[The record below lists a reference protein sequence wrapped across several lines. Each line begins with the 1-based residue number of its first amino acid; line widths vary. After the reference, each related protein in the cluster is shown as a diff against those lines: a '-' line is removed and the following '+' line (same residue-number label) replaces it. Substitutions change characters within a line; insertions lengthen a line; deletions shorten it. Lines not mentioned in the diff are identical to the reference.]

1 MLKMHDVDLSGKKVL
16 IREDLNV
23 PITDGKIKSDRRIQA
38 IIPTLKF
45 AIESNCS
52 VILMS
57 HMGRPKEGDLN
68 KDLSLKPVAKY
79 LAALLDKEVRFVVD
93 WVDGIDIISGEI
105 VLLEN
110 VRFQKGEKSNNEI
123 LSKKMADLC
132 DVFVMDA
139 FACAH
144 RAHAS
149 TDGVARYAKLACA
162 GPLLLKELNSLKLSF
177 DKPKRPIV
185 AIVGG
190 SKISTKLGVIK
201 SLAKFVDYLILG
213 GGIANTFIKALEHDV
228 GHSLYEEDMLDTA
241 KKLITDSSKLCQI
254 PEVIDV
260 VVGKS
265 FSNDSNAE
273 TKTIREILSD
283 DIILDVGPMTIKR
296 YTEIIQ
302 DAETIIWN
310 GPVGVFEFDKF
321 GQGTKEIANA
331 IAQNDAFSVAG
342 GGDTLAAIEKYNIA
356 KNISYISTGGGAFLE
371 FIESKTL
378 SSVKLLEELNH

>member
-1 MLKMHDVDLSGKKVL
+1 MLKMHDVDLFGKKVL

-23 PITDGKIKSDRRIQA
+23 PIKDGKIKSDRRIQA
-38 IIPTLKF
+38 IIPTLEF

-52 VILMS
+52 IILMS
-57 HMGRPKEGDLN
+57 HMGRPKEGSFN

-79 LAALLDKEVRFVVD
+79 LATLLGKKVRFVAD

-110 VRFQKGEKSNNEI
+110 VRFQKGEKGNSEI
-123 LSKKMADLC
+123 LSKKMAGLC

-162 GPLLLKELNSLKLSF
+162 GPLLLKELDSLKLSF

-190 SKISTKLGVIK
+190 SKIYTKLGVIK
-201 SLAKFVDYLILG
+201 SLAKSVDYLILG
-213 GGIANTFIKALEHDV
+213 GGIANTFIKALKHDV
-228 GHSLYEEDMLDTA
+228 GRSLYEEDMLDMV
-241 KKLITDSSKLCQI
+241 KQLISDSAELCLI
-254 PEVIDV
+254 LEIIDV

-265 FSNDSNAE
+265 FSNDSEAK
-273 TKTIREILSD
+273 TKMIKEILPD
-283 DIILDVGPMTIKR
+283 DIILDVGPMTIKK
-296 YTEIIQ
+296 YTEIIR
-302 DAETIIWN
+302 DAKTIIWN
-310 GPVGVFEFDKF
+310 GPVGVFELDKF

-331 IAQNDAFSVAG
+331 IAQNDAFSAAG

-356 KNISYISTGGGAFLE
+356 KDISYISTGGGAFLE

-378 SSVKLLEELNH
+378 SSVELLKKLNH

>member
-23 PITDGKIKSDRRIQA
+23 PIKDGKIKSDRRIQA
-38 IIPTLKF
+38 IIPTLEF

-52 VILMS
+52 IILMS
-57 HMGRPKEGDLN
+57 HMGRPKEGSFN

-79 LAALLDKEVRFVVD
+79 LATLLGKKVRFVAD

-110 VRFQKGEKSNNEI
+110 VRFQKGEKGNSEI
-123 LSKKMADLC
+123 LSKKMAGLC

-331 IAQNDAFSVAG
+331 IARNDAFSAAG

>member
-68 KDLSLKPVAKY
+68 KNLSLKPVAKY

-190 SKISTKLGVIK
+190 SKISTKLGVIE

>member
-57 HMGRPKEGDLN
+57 HMGRPKEGDFN
-68 KDLSLKPVAKY
+68 KYLSLKPVAKY

-241 KKLITDSSKLCQI
+241 KKLITNSSKLCQI

-331 IAQNDAFSVAG
+331 IARNDAFSAAG

>member
-1 MLKMHDVDLSGKKVL
+1 MLKMHDVDLFGKKVL

-23 PITDGKIKSDRRIQA
+23 PIKDGKIKSDRRIQA
-38 IIPTLKF
+38 IIPTLEF

-52 VILMS
+52 IILMS
-57 HMGRPKEGDLN
+57 HMGRPKEGSFN

-79 LAALLDKEVRFVVD
+79 LATLLGKKVRFVAD

-110 VRFQKGEKSNNEI
+110 VRFQKGEKGNSEI
-123 LSKKMADLC
+123 LSKKMAGLC

-162 GPLLLKELNSLKLSF
+162 GPLLLKELDSLKLSF

-190 SKISTKLGVIK
+190 SKIYTKLGVIK
-201 SLAKFVDYLILG
+201 SLAKSVDYLILG
-213 GGIANTFIKALEHDV
+213 GGIANTFIKALKHDV
-228 GHSLYEEDMLDTA
+228 GRSLYEEDMLDMV
-241 KKLITDSSKLCQI
+241 KQLISDSAELCLI
-254 PEVIDV
+254 LEIIDV

-265 FSNDSNAE
+265 FSNDSEAK
-273 TKTIREILSD
+273 TKMIKEILPD
-283 DIILDVGPMTIKR
+283 DIILDVGPMTIKK
-296 YTEIIQ
+296 YTEIIR
-302 DAETIIWN
+302 DAKTIIWN
-310 GPVGVFEFDKF
+310 GPVGVFELDKF

-331 IAQNDAFSVAG
+331 IARNDAFSAAG

-356 KNISYISTGGGAFLE
+356 KDISYISTGGGAFLE

-378 SSVKLLEELNH
+378 SSVELLKKLNH

>member
-1 MLKMHDVDLSGKKVL
+1 MV
-16 IREDLNV
+16 
-23 PITDGKIKSDRRIQA
+23 
-38 IIPTLKF
+38 
-45 AIESNCS
+45 
-52 VILMS
+52 
-57 HMGRPKEGDLN
+57 
-68 KDLSLKPVAKY
+68 KD
-79 LAALLDKEVRFVVD
+79 
-93 WVDGIDIISGEI
+93 
-105 VLLEN
+105 
-110 VRFQKGEKSNNEI
+110 
-123 LSKKMADLC
+123 
-132 DVFVMDA
+132 
-139 FACAH
+139 
-144 RAHAS
+144 
-149 TDGVARYAKLACA
+149 
-162 GPLLLKELNSLKLSF
+162 
-177 DKPKRPIV
+177 
-185 AIVGG
+185 
-190 SKISTKLGVIK
+190 
-201 SLAKFVDYLILG
+201 
-213 GGIANTFIKALEHDV
+213 
-228 GHSLYEEDMLDTA
+228 A
-241 KKLITDSSKLCQI
+241 KKLITNSSKLCQI

-331 IAQNDAFSVAG
+331 IARNDAFSAAG

>member
-331 IAQNDAFSVAG
+331 IAQNDAFSAAG

-356 KNISYISTGGGAFLE
+356 KDISYISTGGGAFLE

-378 SSVKLLEELNH
+378 SSVELLKKLNH

>member
-241 KKLITDSSKLCQI
+241 KKLITNSSKLCQI

-331 IAQNDAFSVAG
+331 IARNDAFSAAG

>member
-331 IAQNDAFSVAG
+331 IARNDAFSAAG

>member
-68 KDLSLKPVAKY
+68 KNLSLKPVAKY

-331 IAQNDAFSVAG
+331 IARNDAFSAAG

>member
-331 IAQNDAFSVAG
+331 IARNDAFSAAG

-371 FIESKTL
+371 FIGSKTL

>member
-45 AIESNCS
+45 ALESNCS

-57 HMGRPKEGDLN
+57 HMGRPKEGDFN
-68 KDLSLKPVAKY
+68 KYLSLKPVAKY

-331 IAQNDAFSVAG
+331 IARNDAFSAAG

>member
-241 KKLITDSSKLCQI
+241 KKLI
-254 PEVIDV
+254 
-260 VVGKS
+260 
-265 FSNDSNAE
+265 
-273 TKTIREILSD
+273 
-283 DIILDVGPMTIKR
+283 
-296 YTEIIQ
+296 
-302 DAETIIWN
+302 
-310 GPVGVFEFDKF
+310 
-321 GQGTKEIANA
+321 
-331 IAQNDAFSVAG
+331 
-342 GGDTLAAIEKYNIA
+342 
-356 KNISYISTGGGAFLE
+356 
-371 FIESKTL
+371 
-378 SSVKLLEELNH
+378 

>member
-1 MLKMHDVDLSGKKVL
+1 MLKMHDVKLSGKKVL

-23 PITDGKIKSDRRIQA
+23 PVKNGKIKSHTRIQA
-38 IIPTLKF
+38 IIPTLKL
-45 AIESNCS
+45 AIASNCAI
-52 VILMS
+52 ILMS
-57 HMGRPKEGDLN
+57 HMGRPKEGDFN

-79 LAALLDKEVRFVVD
+79 LAALIEKEVRFITD
-93 WVDGIDIISGEI
+93 WVEGIDISLGEI

-110 VRFQKGEKSNNEI
+110 VRFQKGEKTNNEI
-123 LSKKMADLC
+123 LSKKMAELC

-144 RAHAS
+144 RSHAS
-149 TDGVARYAKLACA
+149 TNGVARYAKLACA
-162 GPLLLKELNSLKLSF
+162 GPLLLKELDSLKLSF
-177 DKPKRPIV
+177 EKPNRPIV

-201 SLAKFVDYLILG
+201 SLVRSVDYLILG

-228 GHSLYEEDMLDTA
+228 GNSLYEEDMLDTA
-241 KKLITDSSKLCQI
+241 KLLITDSSKLCQI

-265 FSNDSNAE
+265 LSNDSNAE
-273 TKTIREILSD
+273 TKTVNEILPD
-283 DIILDVGPMTIKR
+283 DIILDVGPMTIKK

-302 DAETIIWN
+302 DAKTIIWN

-321 GQGTKEIANA
+321 EQGTKEIANA
-331 IAQNDAFSVAG
+331 IAQNDAFSAAG

-356 KNISYISTGGGAFLE
+356 ENISYISTGGGAFLE
-371 FIESKTL
+371 FIENKTL
-378 SSVKLLEELNH
+378 SSVELLEELSH

>member
-16 IREDLNV
+16 IRQDLNV
-23 PITDGKIKSDRRIQA
+23 PIIDGKIKSDRRIQA

-52 VILMS
+52 IILMS
-57 HMGRPKEGDLN
+57 HMGRPKEGNFN

-79 LAALLDKEVRFVVD
+79 LTVLLDKEVRFVAD

-149 TDGVARYAKLACA
+149 TDGVARYAQLACA
-162 GPLLLKELNSLKLSF
+162 GPLLLKELDFLKLSF
-177 DKPKRPIV
+177 DKPKRPII

-190 SKISTKLGVIK
+190 SKVSTKLGVIK

-213 GGIANTFIKALEHDV
+213 GGIANTFIKALEHDI

-241 KKLITDSSKLCQI
+241 KLLITDSSKLCQI

-273 TKTIREILSD
+273 TKTIKEILPD
-283 DIILDVGPMTIKR
+283 DIILDVGPMTIKK
-296 YTEIIQ
+296 YTEIIR

-356 KNISYISTGGGAFLE
+356 KNISYISTGGGALLE

-378 SSVKLLEELNH
+378 SSVELLEELSH